1 MKPDEFLSSVYL
13 GDRACKAIVLDGWKD
28 EVRIQINLISRRRSE
43 TWDFY
48 SAEDVEDGFLVFE
61 GVDHVSF
68 DPPGLVP
75 NDAIGNI
82 EFLGYDNDCF
92 TVMIEL
98 SHGDEA
104 GKYTTVRTT
113 IRAKAVAIERPGE
126 ESARIRD

>member
-1 MKPDEFLSSVYL
+1 M
-13 GDRACKAIVLDGWKD
+13 LDGWRD
-28 EVRIQINLISRRRSE
+28 EVKIQIDLISRKRSK

-68 DPPGLVP
+68 DPPGRIP
-75 NDAIGNI
+75 NDEIGGI
-82 EFLGYDNDCF
+82 EFRGYEGDRF

-98 SHGDEA
+98 GHCDEA
-104 GKYTTVRTT
+104 GKYVTVKTT

-126 ESARIRD
+126 EDARIRE